1 MEPYELGPGSLN
13 PLAISIKGLYSQG
26 SPSENSDIEK
36 KNLEL
41 KGACEQFESLF
52 LQDLLRI
59 MRESIPKTGLFD
71 GGRGEEIY
79 RSVLDREMAE
89 RMAAAGG
96 VGLAKILFERLKI
109 DSENGKK

>member
-1 MEPYELGPGSLN
+1 M
-13 PLAISIKGLYSQG
+13 AMFMKGLYSQG
-26 SPSENSDIEK
+26 SPSANSDT
-36 KNLEL
+36 KNGDLEL

-52 LQDLLRI
+52 LEDLLRI

-79 RSVLDREMAE
+79 RSLLDQEMAE

-96 VGLAKILFERLKI
+96 VGLARILFERLRMESAKGV
-109 DSENGKK
+109 E